1 MPIQNRLLA
10 ALPRDEY
17 ERLLPN
23 LESVRLPKNRILC
36 EAGDTIHHGYFLN
49 SGMAS
54 LLAITEDGR
63 TIELGV
69 VGNDGYVGVPLIHD
83 VDSAAYR
90 VMVQTQATAMKIEA
104 ELLSVELERGGV
116 MRRLL
121 SRYAHAQETQL
132 VQGVVCNLYHS
143 VE

>member
-1 MPIQNRLLA
+1 MVSSLKQAPNPTENRLLA
-10 ALPRDEY
+10 ALARDEY
-17 ERLLPN
+17 ERLQPS
-23 LESVRLPKNRILC
+23 LESVRLPKNRILL
-36 EAGDTIHHGYFLN
+36 EAGDTIHHAYFLT

-104 ELLSVELERGGV
+104 EVLSGELERGGAL
-116 MRRLL
+116 RRGYLWN
-121 SRYAHAQETQL
+121 A
-132 VQGVVCNLYHS
+132 
-143 VE
+143 